1 MLCPDRSFYARST
14 YIVANDLI
22 GKRLVRI
29 KPISDNKLL
38 RLSGIIVETEAYG
51 FRNDHASHAFN
62 GPTLRNQIMFGD
74 VGKAYVYF
82 IYGNHYCLNISAH
95 SKKSKAGA
103 VLVRALEPVEGVET
117 MKFFRR
123 TSNELLLVSGPGRLS
138 QAFSISKDISGM
150 DVTDAKS
157 ELHVEYEGYGALR
170 PTTISTS
177 RIGISRSLNKR
188 WRFVYGYAKG
198 RELIMSKYASRRH

>member
-14 YIVANDLI
+14 NIVANDLI

-29 KPISDNKLL
+29 KSISDNKLL
-38 RLSGIIVETEAYG
+38 RLSGTIVETEAYG
-51 FRNDHASHAFN
+51 FRNDPASHAFK

-74 VGKAYVYF
+74 VGKVYVYF

-95 SKKSKAGA
+95 SKKSEAGA

-117 MKFFRR
+117 LKFFRR
-123 TSNELLLVSGPGRLS
+123 TSDELLLLSGPGRLS

-150 DVTDAKS
+150 DVTDARS
-157 ELHVEYEGYGALR
+157 ELHVEYVENGALH

-188 WRFVYGYAKG
+188 WRFVSGYSKG
-198 RELIMSKYASRRH
+198 SELNMSKYVSRRH